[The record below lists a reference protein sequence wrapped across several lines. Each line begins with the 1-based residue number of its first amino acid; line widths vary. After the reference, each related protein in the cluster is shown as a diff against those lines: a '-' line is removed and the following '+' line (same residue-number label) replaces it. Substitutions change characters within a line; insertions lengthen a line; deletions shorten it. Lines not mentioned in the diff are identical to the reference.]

1 MVTELHGV
9 AVDLSY
15 WLSGMHVLAA
25 VCHRLR
31 CDGVWSAM
39 TSVWKETPNSFR
51 DKDARWDFVDL
62 KVKWGKVP
70 VDRRSSSLQHQC
82 HIQFRQY
89 Q

>member
-51 DKDARWDFVDL
+51 DKDARWDFVYPPAPFVWGIMCLHIDL
-62 KVKWGKVP
+62 
-70 VDRRSSSLQHQC
+70 
-82 HIQFRQY
+82 
-89 Q
+89 